1 MRIGLNLASEPFRRN
16 RPALVGLS
24 AALVVLMFSL
34 LAFIVIAVMD
44 RGVIRRDQAIAQ
56 RLTRDLAKLKNEQR
70 QYDAEVRKPE
80 NAEVLERSVFLNQ
93 LLLRKGISW
102 TRIFADLEKT
112 LPPNVRI
119 TQIRPQVS
127 SNNQIYLEMTV
138 AADSP
143 EPMIGFV
150 SKLEQSDVFG
160 SANVG
165 TYQAPSQTDP
175 VYRYRLSVTYAQKL

>member
-16 RPALVGLS
+16 RPALVGWS
-24 AALVVLMFSL
+24 AGVIVLLISL
-34 LAFIVIAVMD
+34 LTFIGLAVTD
-44 RGVIRRDQAIAQ
+44 RGVIRRDQQVAQ
-56 RLTRDLAKLKNEQR
+56 RLTRDLAKLKTEQR
-70 QYDAEVRKPE
+70 KYDAEVRKPE

-119 TQIRPQVS
+119 TQIRPQVNA
-127 SNNQIYLEMTV
+127 NNQIFLEMTV

-160 SANVG
+160 SANVT

-175 VYRYRLSVTYAQKL
+175 FYRYRLSVNYAQKL

>member
-16 RPALVGLS
+16 RPALVAWS
-24 AALVVLMFSL
+24 AGIVVLMFSL
-34 LAFIVIAVMD
+34 LALIVMAFTD
-44 RGVIRRDQAIAQ
+44 RGVLTRNQ
-56 RLTRDLAKLKNEQR
+56 RTAERLARDLAKLKSEQR
-70 QYDAEVRKPE
+70 TYDADIRKAE
-80 NAEVLERSVFLNQ
+80 NSEVLERSVFLNQ

-119 TQIRPQVS
+119 TQIRPQVND
-127 SNNQIYLEMTV
+127 NNQILLEMTV

-160 SANVG
+160 SANVT

-175 VYRYRLSVTYAQKL
+175 FYRYRLSVKYAQKL

>member
-1 MRIGLNLASEPFRRN
+1 MKIGLNLASEPFRRN
-16 RPALVGLS
+16 RPALIASS
-24 AALVVLMFSL
+24 AAAIVLALSL
-34 LAFIVIAVMD
+34 AVFLYIAWMD
-44 RGVIRRDQAIAQ
+44 RGIVRRDQQIAA
-56 RLTRDLAKLKNEQR
+56 RLQRDLTQLKTRQR
-70 QYDAEVRKPE
+70 QYDSAVRKPE
-80 NAEVLERSVFLNQ
+80 NAEVLDHSVFLNQ

-102 TRIFADLEKT
+102 TRIFADLEKA

-119 TQIRPQVS
+119 TTIRPQVNG
-127 SNNQIYLEMTV
+127 NNQIYLEMTV

-160 SANVG
+160 SANVT

-175 VYRYRLSVTYAQKL
+175 FYRYRLSVNYAQKL

>member
-1 MRIGLNLASEPFRRN
+1 MKIGLNLASEPFRRN
-16 RPALVGLS
+16 RPVLVGWSAGMALLTLS
-24 AALVVLMFSL
+24 LI
-34 LAFIVIAVMD
+34 AFIWIAISD
-44 RGVIRRDQAIAQ
+44 RGVIRRDQQMGQ
-56 RLTRDLAKLKNEQR
+56 RLTGDLAKLKSEQR
-70 QYDAEVRKPE
+70 KYEAEVRKPE

-93 LLLRKGISW
+93 LLLRKGIGW

-119 TQIRPQVS
+119 TQIRPQVN
-127 SNNQIYLEMTV
+127 SNNQIFLEMTV

-143 EPMIGFV
+143 EPMIAFV

-160 SANVG
+160 SANVT

-175 VYRYRLSVTYAQKL
+175 LYRYRLSVNYAQKL

>member
-24 AALVVLMFSL
+24 AAIVALTLSL
-34 LAFIVIAVMD
+34 IIFAAIAVSD
-44 RGVIRRDQAIAQ
+44 RGVIKRDQQIAQ
-56 RLTRDLAKLKNEQR
+56 RLNRDLAKLKGEQR
-70 QYDAEVRKPE
+70 VYDADVRKPE

-102 TRIFADLEKT
+102 TRIFADLERT

-119 TQIRPQVS
+119 TQIRPQVNA
-127 SNNQIYLEMTV
+127 NNQIFLEMTV

-160 SANVG
+160 SANVT

-175 VYRYRLSVTYAQKL
+175 FYRYRLSVNYAQKL

>member
-1 MRIGLNLASEPFRRN
+1 MS
-16 RPALVGLS
+16 
-24 AALVVLMFSL
+24 
-34 LAFIVIAVMD
+34 
-44 RGVIRRDQAIAQ
+44 RDQRTAD
-56 RLTRDLAKLKNEQR
+56 RLSRDLAKLKSEHR
-70 QYDAEVRKPE
+70 GYDAEIRKVE

-93 LLLRKGISW
+93 LILRKGISW

-119 TQIRPQVS
+119 TQIRPQVNA
-127 SNNQIYLEMTV
+127 NNQIFLEMTV

-160 SANVG
+160 SASVT

-175 VYRYRLSVTYAQKL
+175 FYRYRLSVNYAQKL

>member
-1 MRIGLNLASEPFRRN
+1 MKIDLNLASEPFRRN
-16 RPALVGLS
+16 RPSLVGWS
-24 AALVVLMFSL
+24 AGLVALMFTL

-44 RGVIRRDQAIAQ
+44 RSVVARDQRTAQ
-56 RLTRDLAKLKNEQR
+56 RLTRDLSKLKAEQR
-70 QYDAEVRKPE
+70 GYDTEVRKPE

-93 LLLRKGISW
+93 LILRKGISW
-102 TRIFADLEKT
+102 TRLFADLEKT

-127 SNNQIYLEMTV
+127 TNNQIFLEMTI

-143 EPMIGFV
+143 EPMVGFV

-160 SANVG
+160 SPAVT

-175 VYRYRLSVTYAQKL
+175 LYRYRLNVNYAQKL

>member
-16 RPALVGLS
+16 RPSLVGWS
-24 AALVVLMFSL
+24 AGLVVLMFTL
-34 LAFIVIAVMD
+34 LAFIVITFTD
-44 RGVIRRDQAIAQ
+44 RRVLTRDQRAID
-56 RLTRDLAKLKNEQR
+56 RLTHDLAKLKSEQR
-70 QYDAEVRKPE
+70 TYDADIRKSE
-80 NAEVLERSVFLNQ
+80 NSEVLERSVFLNQ

-119 TQIRPQVS
+119 TQIRPQVN
-127 SNNQIYLEMTV
+127 SNNQIFLEMTI

-143 EPMIGFV
+143 EPMVTFV

-160 SANVG
+160 SANV
-165 TYQAPSQTDP
+165 TTAQAPSQTDP
-175 VYRYRLSVTYAQKL
+175 FYRFRLSVNYAQKL